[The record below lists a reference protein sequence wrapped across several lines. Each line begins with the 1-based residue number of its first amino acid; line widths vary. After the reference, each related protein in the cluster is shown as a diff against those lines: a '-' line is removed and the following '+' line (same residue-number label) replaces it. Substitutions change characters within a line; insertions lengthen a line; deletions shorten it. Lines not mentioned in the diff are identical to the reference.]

1 MKEKM
6 MNMEQKA
13 NAVENLVRQMGV
25 DASISYKKV
34 WKNNIELDALVIC
47 QEGRSVTPTVYF
59 SEESEEMLAQRV
71 KEALDMEVPVV
82 DINCIFTKEYFMDH
96 LRPRLIADNEMNRAG
111 LERSGI
117 DYVPYEGLGLLITF
131 EITLDNFQDGS
142 ASIQL
147 TKEHMDKVGMSR
159 SEVFDRAKMNIGR
172 EMQILSM
179 REMLIQSMGLPEEMA
194 GDAFPMDDDLMYILT
209 THDRRY
215 GAAGL
220 LSDKSIEMITD
231 VLGTDQF
238 YILPSSVH
246 EVILIRKRD
255 VMGSEEL
262 LDMVK
267 SVNAEQVSPEEQLA
281 DAVFSVFEGQI
292 QKVA

>member
-6 MNMEQKA
+6 MSMEQKA
-13 NAVENLVRQMGV
+13 EAVEKKIREMGI
-25 DASISYKKV
+25 DASISYKRV
-34 WKNNIELDALVIC
+34 WKNNVELDALVIG

-59 SEESEEMLAQRV
+59 SDERVEQLVQRV
-71 KEALDMEVPVV
+71 KSALEMDVPVV
-82 DINCIFTKEYFMDH
+82 DINSIFTKQYFMDH
-96 LRPRLIADNEMNRAG
+96 LRPRLIADNEVNREG
-111 LERSGI
+111 LQRSRI

-131 EITLDNFQDGS
+131 EITLENFKDGS

-159 SEVFDRAKMNIGR
+159 SEVFERAKMNIGR
-172 EMQILSM
+172 KMEILSM
-179 REMLIQSMGLPEEMA
+179 REMLIQSMNVPEDLA
-194 GDAFPMDDDLMYILT
+194 GDVIPMDDDLMYILT
-209 THDRRY
+209 TKDRRY
-215 GAAGL
+215 GAACL
-220 LSDKSIEMITD
+220 LSDEAIDRITD

-281 DAVFSVFEGQI
+281 DAVFAVFEGQI